1 MTVKVGINGFGRI
14 GRQSFKAMLDYYS
27 EEMEVVAVNDI
38 GDLPTMAHLLKY
50 DSNYGRFPGTVEVK
64 DNTLVVNGR
73 ETRFVCE
80 RDPAQLPWGKLGVDY
95 VLESTGIFRE
105 REKAAKHLEAGAKKV
120 VISAPA
126 KGPDITIV
134 LGVNEDKYDPDKH
147 HIISN
152 ASCTTN
158 YGRFPGT
165 VEVKDNTLVVNGRE
179 TRFVCER
186 DPAQLPWGKL
196 GVDYV
201 LESTGIFRERE
212 KAAKHLEAGAKKV
225 VISAPAK
232 GPDITIVLGVNEDQY
247 DPDKH
252 HIISN
257 ASCTTNCIAPVMKVL
272 SEKFGVE
279 KALMTTTH
287 AYTTDQRILDLP
299 HRDLR
304 RARAAALNIIPTTT
318 GAAIA
323 TTLTIPELKGKFH
336 GIAMRVPTPTV
347 SIVDVVA
354 LLGRDTTTEEINDAF
369 RKAAE
374 GKKMK
379 SFLAVCEEPLVSVD
393 FKGDPHSSTVD
404 ALSTMVVAGNLVK
417 VVSWYD
423 NEWAYACRVAD
434 LFHYIAGK

>member
-80 RDPAQLPWGKLGVDY
+80 RDPAQLPWG
-95 VLESTGIFRE
+95 E
-105 REKAAKHLEAGAKKV
+105 
-120 VISAPA
+120 
-126 KGPDITIV
+126 
-134 LGVNEDKYDPDKH
+134 
-147 HIISN
+147 
-152 ASCTTN
+152 
-158 YGRFPGT
+158 
-165 VEVKDNTLVVNGRE
+165 
-179 TRFVCER
+179 
-186 DPAQLPWGKL
+186 L

-287 AYTTDQRILDLP
+287 GYTTDQRLLDLP

-379 SFLAVCEEPLVSVD
+379 GFLAVCEEPLVSVD